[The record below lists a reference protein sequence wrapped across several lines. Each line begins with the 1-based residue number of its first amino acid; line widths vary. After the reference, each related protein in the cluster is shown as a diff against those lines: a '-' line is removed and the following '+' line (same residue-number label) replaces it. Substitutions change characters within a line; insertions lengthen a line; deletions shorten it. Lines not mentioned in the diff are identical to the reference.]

1 MSRAAMPEEATPMTQ
16 ATSTNILDVPGAS
29 LYYEVTGS
37 GPVLALIGL
46 PMDHTGFGLIVPA
59 LAERYR
65 VVTYDP
71 RGFLNSRVDDPDAEL
86 PLELVAEDVH
96 RVLAAVTDEP
106 ALVLGSSG
114 GAVTGLALII
124 AHPEQVR
131 ALVAHEPPTVAF
143 LPDAEKRRAQIL
155 DIRETNRREGQG
167 AAWMKFFILMAPE
180 GAPPSDPAAMMGN
193 EPPTPEQIASG
204 DRMLSRSMVP
214 TVDYRPDP
222 EALRRLADR
231 IVIGV
236 GANSVGQYAHRTA
249 LALAERAGLPVVEFP
264 GDHGGFAGEPG
275 PFAARLIEELEA
287 RV

>member
-1 MSRAAMPEEATPMTQ
+1 MTQ
-16 ATSTNILDVPGAS
+16 TTTTNVLDVPGAS

-37 GPVLALIGL
+37 GPVLALLGL

-59 LAERYR
+59 LAERYT

-114 GAVTGLALII
+114 GAVTGLALIV

-143 LPDAEKRRAQIL
+143 LPDAERRRAQIL

-180 GAPPSDPAAMMGN
+180 GAPPPDPAAMMGN
-193 EPPTPEQIASG
+193 EPPTPEQVRSG
-204 DRMLSRSMVP
+204 DRMLSRTMVP

-222 EALRRLADR
+222 EALRALADR

-236 GANSVGQYAHRTA
+236 GATSVGQYAHRTA
-249 LALAERAGLPVVEFP
+249 LALAQRAGLSVVEFP
-264 GDHGGFAGEPG
+264 GDHGGFAAEAG
-275 PFAARLIEELEA
+275 PFAARLIEVLQA
-287 RV
+287 HA